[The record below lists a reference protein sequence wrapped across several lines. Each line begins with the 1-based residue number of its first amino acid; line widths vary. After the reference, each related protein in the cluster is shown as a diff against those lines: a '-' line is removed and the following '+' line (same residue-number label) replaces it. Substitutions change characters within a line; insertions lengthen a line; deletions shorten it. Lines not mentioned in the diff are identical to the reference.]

1 MMIVDFIIIS
11 IIILF
16 GCIGFLRGFFK
27 EIASLVG
34 IIIVFFL
41 SFILKVPIFNFM
53 IHNLPFFNFK
63 YDILNVLLYN
73 IISYL
78 IVFIVLYIIY
88 SMVIQV
94 FKIIDKIVKITIILE
109 IPSKILGTIIGLI
122 KGYIICFIILL
133 LLEIPLGDNEL
144 YHNSKLKNNILYKT
158 PVLSDQ
164 TKVNKTLKEIYDISK
179 DIINEEEDYAKE
191 NKKIIETILKY
202 DIIDNKTLKELQ
214 KQGKIKEEK

>member
-16 GCIGFLRGFFK
+16 GCIGFSRGFFK

-109 IPSKILGTIIGLI
+109 IPSKVLGTIIGLI

-144 YHNSKLKNNILYKT
+144 YHNS
-158 PVLSDQ
+158 VR
-164 TKVNKTLKEIYDISK
+164 KVNPDLQRNTENDIGQANNDLS
-179 DIINEEEDYAKE
+179 EFYM
-191 NKKIIETILKY
+191 
-202 DIIDNKTLKELQ
+202 LQ
-214 KQGKIKEEK
+214 KIRN